1 MNLIKSQ
8 NINEIVDEMLQKV
21 SENFPDKTRM
31 YHLKMLY
38 EILEV
43 AIDKHKYIMFLY
55 DLLYK
60 HVTIHN
66 GRRYL
71 DYVAELHQKE
81 FEKTGVIIPKKSVDQ
96 PDKVDIIIDEYFS
109 IHELVRYSFLKREYQ
124 EGYILK
130 ENNKDVDMNTKLI
143 NEYMFELKKLNKDEY
158 DFVQV
163 YGSTSTKRYNNT
175 MNLSEWLNSCESTES
190 LIINP

>member
-1 MNLIKSQ
+1 MTNSQ
-8 NINEIVDEMLQKV
+8 NINAIVDEMLQKV
-21 SENFPDKTRM
+21 SENFPDETRM

-38 EILEV
+38 EIIDV
-43 AIDKHKYIMFLY
+43 AINKYKYVMFLN

-66 GRRYL
+66 GGKYL
-71 DYVAELHQKE
+71 NCVAELHQKE
-81 FEKTGVIIPKKSVDQ
+81 FDKTDVIIPEKGVDQ

-109 IHELVRYSFLKREYQ
+109 INDNLRYSFLKREYQ

-130 ENNKDVDMNTKLI
+130 EHNKDVDMNTKLI
-143 NEYMFELKKLNKDEY
+143 SKYMFELNNLNKDEY

-163 YGSTSTKRYNNT
+163 YGSVSTKRYT
-175 MNLSEWLNSCESTES
+175 DVMS
-190 LIINP
+190 LEKWIN